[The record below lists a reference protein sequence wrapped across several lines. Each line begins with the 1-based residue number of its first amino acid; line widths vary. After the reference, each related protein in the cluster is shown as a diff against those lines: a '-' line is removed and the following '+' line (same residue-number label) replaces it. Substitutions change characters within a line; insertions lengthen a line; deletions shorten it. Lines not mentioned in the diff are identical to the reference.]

1 MVILAGIV
9 FGSSSRINQIQSSN
23 VEKCNS
29 FTGQLPQTLSQE
41 DTAICHMAP
50 SLLAAA
56 QTGIAVSIILGI
68 LDIAL
73 VIIGAVKNPVVKLNE
88 KM

>member
-1 MVILAGIV
+1 
-9 FGSSSRINQIQSSN
+9 
-23 VEKCNS
+23 
-29 FTGQLPQTLSQE
+29 
-41 DTAICHMAP
+41 MAP